1 MIILNKT
8 IKMKSKF
15 KKENPDKKKRKELS
29 ESLIKE
35 NPGKIPVIFEKEET
49 SKLEDIKKTR
59 YLLDDNFTVGDFLK
73 MVRKH
78 MKLNEGEALYLS
90 VKAKYNL
97 TSEKVLGDI
106 YELYKDNDGFLYIMY
121 SSQVIMG

>member
-15 KKENPDKKKRKELS
+15 KEENPDKKKRKELS

-59 YLLDDNFTVGDFLK
+59 YLLDQNFTVGDFLK

-97 TSEKVLGDI
+97 TSEKVMGDI

>member
-1 MIILNKT
+1 
-8 IKMKSKF
+8 
-15 KKENPDKKKRKELS
+15 
-29 ESLIKE
+29 
-35 NPGKIPVIFEKEET
+35 
-49 SKLEDIKKTR
+49 
-59 YLLDDNFTVGDFLK
+59 
-73 MVRKH
+73 

>member
-49 SKLEDIKKTR
+49 SKHEDIKKTR
-59 YLLDDNFTVGDFLK
+59 YLLDENFTVGDFLK

-97 TSEKVLGDI
+97 TSEKVMGDI
-106 YELYKDNDGFLYIMY
+106 YQLYKDNDGFLYIMY

>member
-1 MIILNKT
+1 
-8 IKMKSKF
+8 MKSKF

-59 YLLDDNFTVGDFLK
+59 YLLDKNFTVGDFLK

-97 TSEKVLGDI
+97 TSEKVMGDI
-106 YELYKDNDGFLYIMY
+106 YQLYKDNDGFLYIMY

>member
-1 MIILNKT
+1 
-8 IKMKSKF
+8 MKSNF

-29 ESLIKE
+29 ESLIEK

-59 YLLDDNFTVGDFLK
+59 YLLDENFTVGDFLK

-90 VKAKYNL
+90 VKTKYNL
-97 TSEKVLGDI
+97 TSEKTMGEI
-106 YELYKDNDGFLYIMY
+106 YQLYKDNDGFLYILY

>member
-78 MKLNEGEALYLS
+78 MKLNEGEALYLP